1 MSAMAY
7 EVVLNAPYEESL
19 ERVVA
24 ALKTEGF
31 GVLTRVAKALPC

>member
-1 MSAMAY
+1 MSAMAC

-19 ERVVA
+19 ERVIS

-31 GVLTRVAKALPC
+31 GMLTRVAKALQC